1 MNVININ
8 TGLIFTKIFFM
19 YLKDLCLIQF
29 KNYEEAQLNFSS
41 NINCFVGNN
50 GSGKTNLLDA
60 IYYMCCCKSYFNS
73 IDTQNINFEQ
83 QFFTIEGT
91 FYRKNKVDKVFCGV
105 KRGQKKV
112 FKRNKKEYE
121 KLADHIGL
129 FPLVIISPADRNLII
144 EGSETR
150 RKFIDN
156 VISQSD
162 KIYLQYIIKY
172 NQVVSQR
179 NALLKYFAANF
190 TYDPTTLAVYNEQL
204 VDLGTLI
211 HAKRSEFMLKFNPI
225 FQKYYK
231 SISGEKEKV
240 SLEYKSQLHD
250 LHLSVLLEESLTK
263 DKVLQYTTCGT
274 HKDDLLFKI
283 SDFPIKKHGS
293 QGQQKTFL
301 IALKLAQFDFIK
313 YLVGYKPL
321 LLLDDIFDKLDNT
334 RVESIV
340 RLVSEHHFGQIFIT
354 DTHKDRT
361 EDIIK
366 NIDDSY
372 KIFDIEEGI
381 VK

>member
-1 MNVININ
+1 
-8 TGLIFTKIFFM
+8 M

-29 KNYEEAQLNFSS
+29 KNYEEAQLSFSS

-60 IYYMCCCKSYFNS
+60 IYYMCFCKSYFNS
-73 IDTQNINFEQ
+73 IDTQNINFEK

-91 FYRKNKVDKVFCGV
+91 FDRKDQVDIVFCGV

-150 RKFIDN
+150 RKFMDS

-190 TYDPTTLAVYNEQL
+190 TYDPITLAVYNEQL
-204 VDLGTLI
+204 IDLGTLI
-211 HAKRSEFMLKFNPI
+211 HAKRTDFMHKFNPI

-250 LHLSVLLEESLTK
+250 ESL
-263 DKVLQYTTCGT
+263 DALERFIALYPGSE
-274 HKDDLLFKI
+274 KI
-283 SDFPIKKHGS
+283 SYAYYLRALNYFEQIKDVERDQSMTNKS
-293 QGQQKTFL
+293 KQSFYEL
-301 IALKLAQFDFIK
+301 ISKYPESDFI
-313 YLVGYKPL
+313 
-321 LLLDDIFDKLDNT
+321 DDAHVKI
-334 RVESIV
+334 
-340 RLVSEHHFGQIFIT
+340 
-354 DTHKDRT
+354 
-361 EDIIK
+361 DIINDRLAAK
-366 NIDDSY
+366 EIEIARYYQFNHQWISAINRY
-372 KIFDIEEGI
+372 NKILENFDAHL
-381 VK
+381 